1 MATAT
6 KKKSGKS
13 GKVKLQPLGER
24 VVVQRDE
31 SLDVTAGGI
40 VLPEAAKE
48 KPARGKILAV
58 GDGKLLANGERG
70 TFQVK
75 KGDHVLFSS
84 YAGETL
90 TIDDQEYILMREDD
104 ILVVIE

>member
-6 KKKSGKS
+6 KSKKSTKIQ
-13 GKVKLQPLGER
+13 LQPLGDR
-24 VVVQRDE
+24 IVVQRDE
-31 SLDVTAGGI
+31 SLSTTAGGI

-48 KPARGKILAV
+48 KPARGKVLAV
-58 GDGKLLANGERG
+58 GDGKLLNSGERAA
-70 TFQVK
+70 FQIK

-90 TIDDQEYILMREDD
+90 TMDDQEFILMREDD
-104 ILVVIE
+104 VLAVIE

>member
-6 KKKSGKS
+6 KSKKS
-13 GKVKLQPLGER
+13 GKVKLQPLGDR

-31 SLDVTAGGI
+31 SLETTAGGI

-48 KPARGKILAV
+48 KPARGKILAI
-58 GDGKLLANGERG
+58 GDGKLLGNGERG
-70 TFQVK
+70 AFQVK

-90 TIDDQEYILMREDD
+90 TLDDQEFILMREDD
-104 ILVVIE
+104 ILAVLE